1 MPIILLDIDGAPAAL
16 RGAISRRLLEVRPN
30 CFVGALPRR
39 AVEQLWAAVVDAAPK
54 AALLVLPARNE
65 LGMRLLTIGQHPSA
79 PVEHFGIQLVAVR
92 KGGKLPPAP

>member
-1 MPIILLDIDGAPAAL
+1 M
-16 RGAISRRLLEVRPN
+16 
-30 CFVGALPRR
+30 
-39 AVEQLWAAVVDAAPK
+39 VDAAPK
-54 AALLVLPARNE
+54 AALLVLPARNA